1 MSAWCPKLKKWPWWR
16 MLNPGV
22 NNCVDYILQ
31 KSFRI
36 QIKLDVIV
44 KIFMPKAG
52 RKILHISGKTTIPL
66 KLWKWWLGLYFPS
79 LFLFFTKSFLAQSI
93 CVLWWGKSQLD
104 FYLSLIFGAFNE
116 WNQDW
121 LSWAASFFFFH
132 IFYYMSKKCERE
144 LAIQAKIS
152 SHLLK

>member
-44 KIFMPKAG
+44 KIFMTQ
-52 RKILHISGKTTIPL
+52 S
-66 KLWKWWLGLYFPS
+66 WKKNSAYQWKDHNSFKVMEMMAWVIFS
-79 LFLFFTKSFLAQSI
+79 IFLFFTKSFLAQSI

-144 LAIQAKIS
+144 LAIQAEIS